1 MKIKS
6 VRVQMF
12 RNILDSG
19 DVEIQGDVTC
29 LVGKNESGKS
39 AFLEALRRLNPAPS
53 KPKFDVAAHYPAW
66 LEKRHRLQGKE
77 LNAVTPISAVFVLV
91 DEDKAAFEKT
101 FGAGV
106 LAKDEITVSR
116 SYGDAL
122 AFSYTIDVQQAVAN
136 LVDGIELPEKLS
148 AEAKKSDSFKALVR
162 FADKL
167 EVEGESAEENKTA
180 RDAIKKAVAGVC
192 GEGTDLHVAVNSFLE
207 KRLPSFFYF
216 AEYSRV
222 PGIVRIRELLQTKET
237 KLNDDQLAARSLLT
251 MAAAENDYLLNVD
264 YERRKRELENVAN
277 AITDDVL
284 NYWTTNKELRVHI
297 DITQK
302 TESASNGQ
310 QSVLD
315 ELHLRMWDDRHRLSL
330 PFGERSSGFQ
340 WFFSFL
346 ASFSRY
352 EYKDDPVIILLD
364 EPGLGLHARAQYDFL
379 RFIDERLSAK
389 RQVIYSTHSP
399 FMIQPK
405 KLERARV
412 VEDKG
417 RETGS
422 VVTSNVTSID
432 PDTLFPLQGALG
444 YDIAQHL
451 LITPDNLVVEGSSD
465 FVFLTTISDFLE
477 EKGRKSLR
485 KEWSIKPV
493 GSADSIPTFVA
504 LLGMHLDMTV
514 LIDSRKEG
522 NQRLTSLAQAGFL
535 KATRIV
541 TIGEILGAK
550 AADIEDLFDP
560 DDYLRLYNR
569 AFGTNAKLA
578 DLKGSDPIVRRLA
591 RHAGIDRYDHG
602 KPADVLLRD
611 KPTLLGSF
619 SEATLANFEKLFE
632 RVNAT
637 FRSGTT

>member
-1 MKIKS
+1 MKLKN

-19 DVEIQGDVTC
+19 DVEIQSDVTC

-39 AFLEALRRLNPAPS
+39 AFLEALRRLNPATS

-66 LEKRHRLQGKE
+66 LEKRHRLQGKD
-77 LNAVTPISAVFVLV
+77 LNTVTPISAVFVL
-91 DEDKAAFEKT
+91 DHEDKAALEKT

-106 LAKDEITVSR
+106 LEEDEITVSR
-116 SYGDAL
+116 SYGNAL
-122 AFSYTIDVQQAVAN
+122 AFSYEVNVQQAVAN
-136 LVDGIELPEKLS
+136 LVGRLDLPEKIAS
-148 AEAKKSDSFKALVR
+148 DAKSETFEALLK
-162 FADKL
+162 FADTL
-167 EVEGESAEENKTA
+167 EVEGDSGEENKKA
-180 RDAIKKAVAGVC
+180 RNTIKKAVSDLC
-192 GEGTDLHVAVNSFLE
+192 GQGTEIAPALNTFLE

-222 PGIVRIRELLQTKET
+222 PSNVKIRELLKTDES
-237 KLNDDQLAARSLLT
+237 KLNDDQLAARSLLK
-251 MAAAENDYLLNVD
+251 MAAAEEDYLLNVD

-277 AITDDVL
+277 AITDEVL
-284 NYWTTNKELRVHI
+284 NYWTTNKDLRVHI
-297 DITQK
+297 DVTQK
-302 TESASNGQ
+302 TESGSNGQ

-364 EPGLGLHARAQYDFL
+364 EPGLGLHARAQHDFL

-417 RETGS
+417 RDKGS
-422 VVTSNVTSID
+422 VVTSNVTTID

-451 LITPDNLVVEGSSD
+451 LVTQDNLVVEGSSD
-465 FVFLTTISDFLE
+465 FVFLTAVSDFLE
-477 EKGRKSLR
+477 ERGRTFLR

-522 NQRLTSLAQAGFL
+522 NQRLTSLAEAGFL
-535 KATRIV
+535 RATRII
-541 TIGEILGAK
+541 TIGEVMKAK

-560 DDYLRLYNR
+560 DDYLRLYNK
-569 AFGTNAKLA
+569 AFATEIKLT
-578 DLKGSDPIVRRLA
+578 DLKGNDPIVRRLA
-591 RHAGIDRYDHG
+591 RHAGVDRYDHG

-611 KPTLLGSF
+611 KPALLASF
-619 SEATLANFEKLFE
+619 SETTLANFERLFE
-632 RVNAT
+632 RINAT
-637 FRSGTT
+637 FRSGTN

>member
-1 MKIKS
+1 MRALRASRKVLLTLPIGLDLPTKIAAEVKKVS
-6 VRVQMF
+6 TF
-12 RNILDSG
+12 
-19 DVEIQGDVTC
+19 
-29 LVGKNESGKS
+29 
-39 AFLEALRRLNPAPS
+39 EALI
-53 KPKFDVAAHYPAW
+53 KFADELELEGDGAEQNKAARDSIKKVVVD
-66 LEKRHRLQGKE
+66 LCGKDIDI
-77 LNAVTPISAVFVLV
+77 NAVVI
-91 DEDKAAFEKT
+91 
-101 FGAGV
+101 
-106 LAKDEITVSR
+106 
-116 SYGDAL
+116 
-122 AFSYTIDVQQAVAN
+122 N
-136 LVDGIELPEKLS
+136 
-148 AEAKKSDSFKALVR
+148 
-162 FADKL
+162 
-167 EVEGESAEENKTA
+167 
-180 RDAIKKAVAGVC
+180 
-192 GEGTDLHVAVNSFLE
+192 FLE

-222 PGIVRIRELLQTKET
+222 PGIVKIRELLKMEES
-237 KLNDDQLAARSLLT
+237 KLDDNLVAARSLLT
-251 MAAAENDYLLNVD
+251 MAAAEKDYLLNVD

-277 AITDDVL
+277 AVTDDVL

-302 TESASNGQ
+302 TESVPNGQ

-315 ELHLRMWDDRHRLSL
+315 ELHLRMWDDRHKLSL

-346 ASFSRY
+346 AAFSRY

-364 EPGLGLHARAQYDFL
+364 EPGLGLHARAQHDFL

-399 FMIQPK
+399 FMVQPR

-417 RETGS
+417 RDTGS
-422 VVTSNVTSID
+422 VITSNVTSID

-451 LITPDNLVVEGSSD
+451 LVTQDNLVVEGSSD
-465 FVFLTTISDFLE
+465 FVFLTAISDFLE
-477 EKGRKSLR
+477 EKGRNFLR

-535 KATRIV
+535 KGTRIV
-541 TIGEILGAK
+541 TIGEVLGAK

-560 DDYLRLYNR
+560 DDYLRLYNK
-569 AFGTNAKLA
+569 AFGTKVKLA

-591 RHAGIDRYDHG
+591 RHAGVDRYDHG

-611 KPTLLGSF
+611 KPTLLASF
-619 SEATLANFEKLFE
+619 SEATFANFEKLFK

>member
-1 MKIKS
+1 MKLKS
-6 VRVQMF
+6 VRVRMF

-19 DVEIQGDVTC
+19 DVEIQGDVTS

-39 AFLEALRRLNPAPS
+39 AFLEALRRLNPAQGKYPFDAPS
-53 KPKFDVAAHYPAW
+53 HYPAW
-66 LEKRHRLQGKE
+66 LEKRHRLEGKD
-77 LNAVTPISAVFVLV
+77 LNEVRPISAIFDL
-91 DEDKAAFEKT
+91 DEREQAAFAAEYGN
-101 FGAGV
+101 GA
-106 LAKDEITVSR
+106 LESPQISVSR
-116 SYGDAL
+116 TYANELLFDFNL
-122 AFSYTIDVQQAVAN
+122 NLPKAVAHFVSG
-136 LVDGIELPEKLS
+136 LDLPHDMLTQMKKCATFEELTM
-148 AEAKKSDSFKALVR
+148 
-162 FADKL
+162 FANEL
-167 EVEGESAEENKTA
+167 QTEGEGNERNAAA
-180 RDAIKKAVAGVC
+180 RDAIKKAVVARC
-192 GEGTDLHVAVNSFLE
+192 GESVNLDGVAAEFFN

-222 PGIVRIRELLQTKET
+222 PGVVKIRELLKADEKSLKE
-237 KLNDDQLAARSLLT
+237 DEQAARSLLT
-251 MAAAENDYLLNVD
+251 MAAAENDYLLNPD

-284 NYWTTNKELRVHI
+284 AYWSTNPQLRVQI

-302 TESASNGQ
+302 TEAHANGQ
-310 QSVLD
+310 HSVLD
-315 ELHLRMWDDRHRLSL
+315 EMRLRMWDDRHMLSL

-346 ASFSRY
+346 AAFSRY
-352 EYKDDPVIILLD
+352 EYKSDPVIILLD
-364 EPGLGLHARAQYDFL
+364 EPGLGLHARAQHDFL
-379 RFIDERLSAK
+379 RFIDERLSKK

-399 FMIQPK
+399 FMVQPK

-417 RETGS
+417 RDTGS
-422 VVTSNVTSID
+422 VVTANVTTID

-444 YDIAQHL
+444 YDIAQDMMV
-451 LITPDNLVVEGSSD
+451 TQDNLVVEGSSD

-477 EKGRKSLR
+477 EKGRKFLR

-522 NQRLTSLAQAGFL
+522 NQRLTILAQQGFL

-541 TIGEILGAK
+541 TVGEVLGAK
-550 AADIEDLFDP
+550 AADIEDLFEP
-560 DDYLRLYNR
+560 DDYLRLYNK
-569 AFGTNAKLA
+569 AFGTKVKLT
-578 DLKGSDPIVRRLA
+578 DLSGNDPIVRRLA
-591 RHAGIDRYDHG
+591 RQAGLDRYDHG

-611 KPTLLGSF
+611 KPALLTSLSATTLS
-619 SEATLANFEKLFE
+619 NFEKLFE
-632 RVNAT
+632 RINTT
-637 FRSGTT
+637 FRQS